1 MKIKV
6 NDQVRITKGKDRNKS
21 GKVIQVFPL
30 AGKVVVEGLNIMKKH
45 MRTKKQGEKGQMIEL
60 SAPLRTANVM
70 LLCPKCSRAT
80 RVSYK
85 TEAGKKKRACKE
97 CKEVIE

>member
-85 TEAGKKKRACKE
+85 IEAGKKKRACKE